1 MLFKLKCNQ
10 LFLLTYLFRSL
21 MKQVT
26 LLLAGCA
33 LSATAFAQT
42 PTEAPRVSGLRS
54 STDYAASTGSDS
66 RNNGFGIKGGFTAA
80 HFRGDDKKNY
90 GNEGTFNTFHAG
102 IYSQFGFNDAF
113 SIQPELLYSRQG
125 FESSSPANPTQ
136 NTYTTRLDY
145 VQLPVLLVY
154 NFLDNVSVHVGPQ
167 VSLLTKVKE
176 GDRER
181 KIADDNNLYG
191 YSYNSL
197 DYGLAAGVEARV
209 GPARV
214 GGRYTA
220 GFADIIQD
228 QNLATTGNKTLT
240 NIKNGAFQ
248 VYVGIGIS
256 N

>member
-1 MLFKLKCNQ
+1 
-10 LFLLTYLFRSL
+10 
-21 MKQVT
+21 MKHLA

-33 LSATAFAQT
+33 LSATAMAQT

-54 STDYAASTGSDS
+54 STDYGTSTGSNS
-66 RNNGFGIKGGFTAA
+66 RNTGFGIKGGFTASN
-80 HFRGDDKKNY
+80 FRGDDKKNF
-90 GNEGTFNTFHAG
+90 GDEGIYNTFHAG
-102 IYSQFGFNDAF
+102 VYAQFGFNDKF
-113 SIQPELLYSRQG
+113 SLQPEVLYSRQG
-125 FESSSPANPTQ
+125 FQGSNPANTAQ
-136 NTYTTRLDY
+136 TGTYDTRLDY
-145 VQLPVLLVY
+145 IQVPVLLVY

-181 KIADDNNLYG
+181 KIADDNNVYG

-228 QNLATTGNKTLT
+228 PSTAAAQSIT
-240 NIKNGAFQ
+240 NIKNGMFQ